1 MRFIKPGSVDGICRA
16 PSSKSE
22 LQRAIAAA
30 FLARGRSEISFFSL
44 CDDSRAALNIVEA
57 LGASVQSS
65 DDMLIVEA
73 GIRKPASSLDCGE
86 SGLCLRMFAP
96 IAALFEEEITLTG
109 RGSLFKRPIDMIES
123 GLRNAGVRCQGH
135 GGFPPLIVQGPLSG
149 GKIILDGSQSS
160 QHVTGFL
167 MALPLAEGDSEIIVD
182 NVRSKPYIELTLAVM
197 SAFGVSA
204 IADFG
209 RGHFSIRGSQH
220 YLSKSYSVEGDWS
233 GAAFLLVAGAVAGS
247 VTVTD
252 LNPASLQADRN
263 ILRVLKECGA
273 AVSFYPQ
280 GITVSRS
287 SLSAFD
293 FNAEDAPDLFPPL
306 AVLACYCRGK
316 SRIRGAGR
324 LRYKESAR
332 ANALVD
338 VLGRMG
344 ASIRLDG
351 DTLEINGSD
360 LKGGKVESHND
371 HRIAMAAAI
380 AALGS
385 QRRVELDHPECVSKS
400 YPHFFE
406 DLGRLKTGGS

>member
-1 MRFIKPGSVDGICRA
+1 
-16 PSSKSE
+16 
-22 LQRAIAAA
+22 
-30 FLARGRSEISFFSL
+30 
-44 CDDSRAALNIVEA
+44 
-57 LGASVQSS
+57 
-65 DDMLIVEA
+65 
-73 GIRKPASSLDCGE
+73 
-86 SGLCLRMFAP
+86 
-96 IAALFEEEITLTG
+96 
-109 RGSLFKRPIDMIES
+109 
-123 GLRNAGVRCQGH
+123 
-135 GGFPPLIVQGPLSG
+135 
-149 GKIILDGSQSS
+149 
-160 QHVTGFL
+160 
-167 MALPLAEGDSEIIVD
+167 
-182 NVRSKPYIELTLAVM
+182 
-197 SAFGVSA
+197 
-204 IADFG
+204 
-209 RGHFSIRGSQH
+209 
-220 YLSKSYSVEGDWS
+220 
-233 GAAFLLVAGAVAGS
+233 VAGS